1 MFPHPLSDH
10 ISLRWVVVLRR
21 RFKKQMKENFENQFL
36 ELIAIC
42 KIRKAEGFRILHAK
56 RTELFHVR
64 KDRLNI
70 HVLDFCLQ
78 LKSSNPCGQV
88 VRKLL
93 PISAQSGGNHP

>member
-21 RFKKQMKENFENQFL
+21 RFKKQMKENFENQCL

-56 RTELFHVR
+56 HTELFHVR
-64 KDRLNI
+64 KDLRLNI
-70 HVLDFCLQ
+70 HVLDFVC
-78 LKSSNPCGQV
+78 S
-88 VRKLL
+88 
-93 PISAQSGGNHP
+93 

>member
-1 MFPHPLSDH
+1 
-10 ISLRWVVVLRR
+10 
-21 RFKKQMKENFENQFL
+21 MKENFENQFL

-70 HVLDFCLQ
+70 HVLDFVC
-78 LKSSNPCGQV
+78 S
-88 VRKLL
+88 
-93 PISAQSGGNHP
+93 